1 MSVRGGR
8 GPREDMAAPVSN
20 GGGKRPNG
28 YQRTGRYGRGPGD
41 QRRYDRYGDRGGGL
55 GGFLRFVAFV
65 VVLAVVVLV
74 VLTTFAR
81 PIVRLAV
88 VPWAEGNPGALRI
101 GFVQDLVREDLG
113 DALTRPAAG
122 SATEVEFTVEPG
134 DTPATLAPRLAEAGI
149 ITSERAFLFEARLN
163 ELTSKLQAG
172 RYALAINLTPEQVVN
187 GLADTGNQVVHR
199 TQDVTFR
206 EGLRLEQMT
215 AKLAT
220 LTGSMQ
226 M

>member
-1 MSVRGGR
+1 MSIRGGR

-74 VLTTFAR
+74 ALTTFAR
-81 PIVRLAV
+81 PIVRLAI

-113 DALTRPAAG
+113 DALTRPAG
-122 SATEVEFTVEPG
+122 
-134 DTPATLAPRLAEAGI
+134 
-149 ITSERAFLFEARLN
+149 
-163 ELTSKLQAG
+163 G
-172 RYALAINLTPEQVVN
+172 RRDR
-187 GLADTGNQVVHR
+187 GRVHR
-199 TQDVTFR
+199 R
-206 EGLRLEQMT
+206 ARRH
-215 AKLAT
+215 ARHRWRRASPRR
-220 LTGSMQ
+220 GSSPASGPSCSRPASTSSPPSSRPAAMRWP
-226 M
+226 